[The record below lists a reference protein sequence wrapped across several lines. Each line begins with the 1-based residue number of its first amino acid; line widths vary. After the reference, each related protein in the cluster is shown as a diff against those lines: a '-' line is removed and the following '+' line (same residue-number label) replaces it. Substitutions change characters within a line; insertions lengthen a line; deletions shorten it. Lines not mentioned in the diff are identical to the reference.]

1 MDGVSFPLLLELA
14 SRVGLPGVLMVIWW
28 MSDRAH
34 ARHMEEI
41 RRMYERNVRLV
52 EAYEALCR
60 SQQTLAQ
67 DLKDVIMLNT
77 QSNTHLADAIAHN
90 QFCPM
95 VRREQ
100 GSRI

>member
-1 MDGVSFPLLLELA
+1 MDGIGLPVLLDLA
-14 SRVGLPGVLMVIWW
+14 SRIGLPGALMVIWW
-28 MSDRAH
+28 LSDRSH
-34 ARHMEEI
+34 ARQMEEM
-41 RRMYERNVRLV
+41 REMYKRNVRLV

-60 SQQTLAQ
+60 SQQGLAQ